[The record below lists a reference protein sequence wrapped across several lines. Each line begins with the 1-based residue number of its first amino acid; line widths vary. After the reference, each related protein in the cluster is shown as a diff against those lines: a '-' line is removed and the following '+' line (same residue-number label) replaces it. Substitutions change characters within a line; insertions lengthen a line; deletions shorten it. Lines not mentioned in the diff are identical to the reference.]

1 MIEIIDGGTGA
12 STAEGARDN
21 LDVPGLNEQNV
32 FNEAQTV
39 DGQLTVKQPT
49 NGANAVYIIRADDTS
64 PEGTL
69 IMAMNTTETDEF
81 WRFDADGRFVIVDED
96 GDNLITLF
104 RDNESVHLAIT
115 ISTPDGHAV
124 RLKVVNDAF
133 NRLTIQPDG
142 KLLWGPGTSG
152 ADVTLYRAGGD
163 ELKTD
168 DNLTVVKN
176 VVAARIGAG
185 VVPQVGMHL
194 VGPNGEFRLQDTVND
209 NANKQGRMTVPHF
222 LNAEEPIMVFIGTNN
237 AGNNIVQFGGGS
249 AVANTATIIDF
260 FAAPNTTT
268 LSGTR
273 KLRITVNGAAFGP
286 TPPFSSQ
293 EVLIQPTAANKRN
306 LVLLQFAGQ
315 IANPLE
321 IQNSAG
327 TVVFS
332 VGSGGS
338 IGMNGKPPATQSTGW
353 SVANLTELK
362 AFDVNT
368 ATLEETKQAL
378 GTLLSYMLE
387 RGDLGA

>member
-1 MIEIIDGGTGA
+1 MLEIIDGGTGA
-12 STAEGARDN
+12 STADGARGN
-21 LDVPGLNEQNV
+21 LGVPGLNEQNV

-39 DGQLTVKQPT
+39 DGQLTIKQPN

-124 RLKVVNDAF
+124 RLKVVNDPF

-142 KLLWGPGTSG
+142 KLLWGAGSTA
-152 ADVTLYRAGGD
+152 ADTNLYRAGAD

-168 DNLTVVKN
+168 DGLTVGKN

-237 AGNNIVQFGGGS
+237 SGNNIVQFGGGS

-273 KLRITVNGAAFGP
+273 KVRITGSGTAFGP
-286 TPPFSSQ
+286 TAPSSLQ
-293 EVLIQPTAANKRN
+293 EVVILPTAANKRN
-306 LVLLQFAGQ
+306 LVLLQIAGQ
-315 IANPLE
+315 TANPLE
-321 IQNSAG
+321 VQNSAG
-327 TVVFS
+327 VVVFS
-332 VGSGGS
+332 VGPGGS
-338 IGMNGKPPATQSTGW
+338 IGMNGKSAVAQSTGW
-353 SVANLTELK
+353 SVANLTALK
-362 AFDVNT
+362 SFDVNT
-368 ATLEETKQAL
+368 ATLEETRQVL
-378 GTLLSYMLE
+378 GTLLAYLLE